1 MGKFRQS
8 PSPRDT
14 VLAVVAAFAA
24 NDQVSLGRLQ
34 ASFGKLTVE
43 NILDAIGSF
52 GKMMAPAFSD
62 SNVQN
67 RVRGAVASELSEQQM
82 TPEARETA
90 QAITIS
96 LLTVAEPTSSMALMA
111 KHADV
116 MREQSA
122 QVVMGSVMATSR
134 VVSDLGVKLNFR

>member
-1 MGKFRQS
+1 M
-8 PSPRDT
+8 
-14 VLAVVAAFAA
+14 LAVVAAFAA

-52 GKMMAPAFSD
+52 GKMMAPAFAD

-90 QAITIS
+90 QAITIA